1 LNYNSKQATEKN
13 HREKRI
19 FRLRSSLINTGSFSP
34 FSLPVS
40 IIVDQKKQV
49 MSGGKNFVVVARHG
63 ERQDDVEQSDI
74 PQGDPPL
81 SEHGKRVSQETA
93 ELIKSKLPSDSIFH
107 CRTSP
112 FLRCRETAEAFL
124 KANILRE
131 VEAVVI
137 DNELSEVY
145 GPIRIKTPTAPNPWQ
160 PNSVGSRPEWPESLE
175 SAIARMQAALV
186 ETLRDATEASDQ
198 PHVYILCTHGDMLDA
213 TFKLLFPKRML
224 YSTDFNAFIILEVP
238 TALKASNKSQQQQQS
253 LDVAVPVCHGLMWLD
268 DDGSEQ
274 PRPIPLPLPEKL
286 PSRSPRAV
294 TPRLGSGG
302 SSGNHEN
309 KAKISPVSN
318 AVNEE
323 AVVKGSNR
331 RQQPSQHRVQMEQRG
346 GNSSPHQAGVGLY
359 PVSNGSTSQ
368 DGIHAP
374 PTKGAS
380 VIAPLTIRS
389 TSTPDTVPST
399 PRRQG
404 AVARQ
409 PNLFSILVTMA
420 ALAIQLTNAVPPK
433 TTSQTFAFV
442 GILTCFETVRIV
454 LARRGFRYCS
464 SEARGSDEEGPLLAN
479 DACRNAPS
487 TFKKVS
493 SFVWAGARYG
503 GSLAVYELLA
513 LARNGSG
520 SSGGGSGSGG
530 SASALQV
537 DYPKDL
543 FSNAVGW
550 ITAAAFIVFA
560 PGKFPPWESE
570 SPRRSSPFPDS
581 VV

>member
-1 LNYNSKQATEKN
+1 
-13 HREKRI
+13 
-19 FRLRSSLINTGSFSP
+19 
-34 FSLPVS
+34 
-40 IIVDQKKQV
+40 
-49 MSGGKNFVVVARHG
+49 MSGGKNFVVVVRHG

-81 SEHGKRVSQETA
+81 SEHGKRVSHETA

-160 PNSVGSRPEWPESLE
+160 PNSVGNRPEWPESLE

-238 TALKASNKSQQQQQS
+238 TALKVSNKSQQQQQF

-268 DDGSEQ
+268 DDGSDQ

-302 SSGNHEN
+302 SSGNHED

-346 GNSSPHQAGVGLY
+346 GNSSPLY
-359 PVSNGSTSQ
+359 AVSNGSSQ
-368 DGIHAP
+368 DGVHAP

-409 PNLFSILVTMA
+409 PNLFSIFVTMV

-433 TTSQTFAFV
+433 TTSQTFFFV
-442 GILTCFETVRIV
+442 GILTCVETVRIV

-503 GSLAVYELLA
+503 GSLAIYELLA

-520 SSGGGSGSGG
+520 SSGSGSGSGG
-530 SASALQV
+530 SANALQV

-550 ITAAAFIVFA
+550 ITATAFIVFA